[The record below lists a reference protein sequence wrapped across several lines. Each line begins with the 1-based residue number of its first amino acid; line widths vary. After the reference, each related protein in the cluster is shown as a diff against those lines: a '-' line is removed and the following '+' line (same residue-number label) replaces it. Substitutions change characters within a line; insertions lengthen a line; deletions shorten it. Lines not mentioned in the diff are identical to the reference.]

1 VGTFYCYQQ
10 EILEKEPL
18 DALACGLGK
27 HDGLSLS
34 KHMRSGT
41 PKKTSNNW
49 ERSPI
54 SLEGITHYH
63 YIPPSVMMTLAATL
77 KPPQMEAE
85 VDVRSLK

>member
-54 SLEGITHYH
+54 SLEGIMLEYQ
-63 YIPPSVMMTLAATL
+63 VLDTLIL
-77 KPPQMEAE
+77 HMY
-85 VDVRSLK
+85 